1 MIWRMEVCSSACRQ
15 LRIMVEAF
23 SCPICDFTTKW
34 RGNLHPHIWSI
45 HGGQTFQCTLCDN
58 TFTLKATLQKHM
70 KLVHEDQTFQCQCLH
85 CGFTFNQKAHLY
97 AHIKS
102 VHEGQ
107 KFPCP
112 HCEYKATEKGSLQST
127 MANPYMFV
135 T

>member
-58 TFTLKATLQKHM
+58 TFTLKATLQKHI
-70 KLVHEDQTFQCQCLH
+70 KSVHEGQTCQCLH
-85 CGFTFNQKAHLY
+85 CGFTFNQKTHLY

-102 VHEGQ
+102 VHEAELPRIIRLFDYSNSWDRIVLFGIR
-107 KFPCP
+107 
-112 HCEYKATEKGSLQST
+112 YSLILR
-127 MANPYMFV
+127 
-135 T
+135 